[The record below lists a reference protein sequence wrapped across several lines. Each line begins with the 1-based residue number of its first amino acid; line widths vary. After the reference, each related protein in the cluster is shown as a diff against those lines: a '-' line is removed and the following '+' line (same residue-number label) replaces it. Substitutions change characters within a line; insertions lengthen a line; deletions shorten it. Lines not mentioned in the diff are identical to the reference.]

1 MAFFMYFCT
10 KITDMRK
17 IWLFILIVIFLT
29 SCRTVRYIDRN
40 IIDSTEIEVPITN
53 TKIEYRDRFLHD
65 SIYIHDSIFTLIK
78 GDTVYIYK
86 NKETNHL
93 INKADTFIK
102 TDTIEVPITVTKT
115 VTKTETQ
122 IKEVNKLYWWQRL
135 LICLGLTVLIFG
147 VISIIRKTKKTILI

>member
-1 MAFFMYFCT
+1 M
-10 KITDMRK
+10 KK
-17 IWLFILIVIFLT
+17 LWLFILITIVFI
-29 SCRTVRYIDRN
+29 SCKTPTHIDKTV
-40 IIDSTEIEVPITN
+40 IDSTEIAVPITN
-53 TKIEYRDRFLHD
+53 TKIEYKDRLLYD
-65 SIYIHDSIFTLIK
+65 SIYVHDSIFTLIK

-102 TDTIEVPITVTKT
+102 TDTIKVPVTVTKK
-115 VTKTETQ
+115 VTKTETK

-147 VISIIRKTKKTILI
+147 VISIIRKTKKLF

>member
-1 MAFFMYFCT
+1 M
-10 KITDMRK
+10 KK
-17 IWLFILIVIFLT
+17 LWLFILITIVFI
-29 SCRTVRYIDRN
+29 SCKTPTHIDKTVM
-40 IIDSTEIEVPITN
+40 DSTEIAVPVTN
-53 TKIEYRDRFLHD
+53 TKIEYRDRLLYD
-65 SIYIHDSIFTLIK
+65 SIYVHDSIFTLIK

-102 TDTIEVPITVTKT
+102 TDTIKVPITITKT

-147 VISIIRKTKKTILI
+147 VISIIRKTKKLF

>member
-1 MAFFMYFCT
+1 M
-10 KITDMRK
+10 KK
-17 IWLFILIVIFLT
+17 LWLFILITIVFI
-29 SCRTVRYIDRN
+29 SCKTPTHIDKTV
-40 IIDSTEIEVPITN
+40 IDSTEIAVPVTN
-53 TKIEYRDRFLHD
+53 TKIEYKDRLLYD
-65 SIYIHDSIFTLIK
+65 SIYVHDSIFTLIK

-147 VISIIRKTKKTILI
+147 VISIIRKTKKLF